1 MPVEHDAV
9 ELLKHFSCF
18 LDVTTLSVETGG
30 LLTAA
35 GTDRPLIMKS
45 HSSPL
50 RCDGAGGAYASNGGN
65 GSDPDLFLKP
75 YGSLYLP
82 REFGTDGCKYQ
93 DPGGNAGGL
102 FFLTIGY
109 SLHLDGTLSVQGQN
123 GGPSSSGGGSGG
135 SILLSTVVFTGNGIL
150 DVSGGSGKN
159 SNCGGG
165 SGGRLA
171 VYVKSQSRYFGQ
183 YRATG
188 GSAGHPGKDISRGSG
203 GLGSV
208 YIQEFI
214 NQVPHDRLVLDN
226 KNRPFDHYL
235 TLNESQDSYEFDE
248 VHLVRNASL
257 HMVNNGKQLN
267 LTIHK
272 ILGDG
277 TGLIHVHDNQL
288 LKAEVK
294 DAMRT
299 ITRAQANFR
308 LDVNSSAI
316 MSTVVHMIGQGE
328 IAFEWHGRLINVMH
342 LHLAYGRRALI
353 GIEAHTGTI
362 ENDRFVSSETEG
374 TFHFSTLEFSSKSKV
389 TYPSPHGMHFTVGL
403 LVSISHYQKLVTK

>member
-1 MPVEHDAV
+1 M
-9 ELLKHFSCF
+9 
-18 LDVTTLSVETGG
+18 
-30 LLTAA
+30 TAA
-35 GTDRPLIMKS
+35 GSNRPLIMKS
-45 HSSPL
+45 HSL
-50 RCDGAGGAYASNGGN
+50 TLCYDGAGGAYGSNGGH
-65 GSDPDLFLKP
+65 GSDPDLFLEP
-75 YGSLYLP
+75 YGSLYQP
-82 REFGTDGCKYQ
+82 REFGTDGCNDQ
-93 DPGGNAGGL
+93 DPGGSAGGL
-102 FFLTIGY
+102 FFLTIGHI
-109 SLHLDGTLSVQGQN
+109 LHLDGALNAQGQN

-135 SILLSTVVFTGNGIL
+135 SILLKTALFTGNGKL
-150 DVSGGSGKN
+150 DVSGGSGKDRN
-159 SNCGGG
+159 GGGG

-183 YRATG
+183 YLATG
-188 GSAGHPGKDISRGSG
+188 GSVSSPEKDMSRASG
-203 GLGSV
+203 GPGTV

-226 KNRPFDHYL
+226 KNRPCNHYV
-235 TLNESQDSYEFDE
+235 TLNESQEFYEFDE

-257 HMVNNGKQLN
+257 HMINDGKQLN

-277 TGLIHVHDNQL
+277 TGLIHLHNNQL

-299 ITRAQANFR
+299 ITRAKANFR

-316 MSTVVHMIGQGE
+316 MSTVVHMIGQGK

-353 GIEAHTGTI
+353 GVKAHTGTI
-362 ENDRFVSSETEG
+362 ENDRFVSSETDG
-374 TFHFSTLEFSSKSKV
+374 TFHFSTLEFSSKSQV
-389 TYPSPHGMHFTVGL
+389 NYPSPHGMHFTVGL
-403 LVSISHYQKLVTK
+403 LVSTALFRILSFIFKCATLRIMFCMAVYFTGIVDRIRSYEIKF